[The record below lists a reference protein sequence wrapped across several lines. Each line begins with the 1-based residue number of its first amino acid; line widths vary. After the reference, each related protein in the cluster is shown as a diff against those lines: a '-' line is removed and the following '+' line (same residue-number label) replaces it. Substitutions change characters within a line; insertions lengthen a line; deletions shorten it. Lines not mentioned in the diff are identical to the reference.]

1 MSLGSAGIA
10 SLVTANGILGSA
22 GSGAVVSTLV
32 EKGVEGAISGFI
44 GGSIDAC
51 KEQNKQSN
59 KQIQMKNEREDHKN
73 LKYTYNGNEY
83 DPFEEYN
90 DFKDFEDF
98 KNNRG
103 KYSKPYY

>member
-1 MSLGSAGIA
+1 
-10 SLVTANGILGSA
+10 
-22 GSGAVVSTLV
+22 
-32 EKGVEGAISGFI
+32 
-44 GGSIDAC
+44 
-51 KEQNKQSN
+51 
-59 KQIQMKNEREDHKN
+59 MKNEREDHKN